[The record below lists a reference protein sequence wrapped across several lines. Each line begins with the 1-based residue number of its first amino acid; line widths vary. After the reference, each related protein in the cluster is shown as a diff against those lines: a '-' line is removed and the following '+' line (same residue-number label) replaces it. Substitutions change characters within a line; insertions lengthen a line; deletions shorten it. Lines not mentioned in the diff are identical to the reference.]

1 VLERLVLEL
10 ASEPKVV
17 PLAGL
22 SPQYA
27 FSDF

>member
-1 VLERLVLEL
+1 VLDL
-10 ASEPKVV
+10 ASEPKPPVGM
-17 PLAGL
+17 GL